1 MFIMSLLAA
10 AHWTGLVPTS
20 PAPQFPTKTPQP
32 TPTTNPPNQPPPTLL
47 LPGPTVTRYSRAAE
61 SAAMTSARQGHNDNN
76 NRATEP
82 PRHNMV
88 DGGYATLA

>member
-10 AHWTGLVPTS
+10 AHWTGLVCP
-20 PAPQFPTKTPQP
+20 PRPQDPPKTPHP
-32 TPTTNPPNQPPPTLL
+32 TPFNSPPP
-47 LPGPTVTRYSRAAE
+47 GPAVTRYSRAAE
-61 SAAMTSARQGHNDNN
+61 SAAMTSARQGHDDNN

-88 DGGYATLA
+88 DGGYTTLA